1 MTRTIML
8 TLAAA
13 ALAAGCAKQEPK
25 IETVRPVRTV
35 VVGERDAQAL
45 VLAGEVRARYET
57 RLAFRVPG
65 QLVSRRVDAGAIVH
79 AGQPLAQID
88 TRDLHL
94 AEAAA
99 RAQLAQAES
108 AAALADADLRRFAEL
123 RAKNFISQADFDRRE
138 STARQAREQLAAA
151 RAQAVQ
157 ATNQAAYGVLVAPHA
172 GVITVVEAE
181 AGQVVSAGQTI
192 LRLAR
197 PEEKEVL
204 VAVPENRLDAL
215 RHAAEIEVR
224 LWAAPD
230 RTYRGRLRELSPAA
244 DPSSRTYSAKIAVDN
259 EDAAMSLG
267 MSAEVRA
274 HLSGSAEPRIPLT
287 AVFHRDGAPAVWVV
301 EGRPA
306 SVHLVRVTT
315 GDVAGDL
322 IAVTSGLKA
331 GDVVVTAG
339 VQLLRDD
346 QAVALL
352 AEAPTIAARP

>member
-1 MTRTIML
+1 MSRIVVSA
-8 TLAAA
+8 LAAA

-25 IETVRPVRTV
+25 TEPVRPVRTV
-35 VVGERDAQAL
+35 VVGEGDAQAL

-65 QLVSRRVDAGAIVH
+65 QLVSRRVDAGATVH

-88 TRDLHL
+88 TRDLLL

-108 AAALADADLRRFAEL
+108 AATLADADLRRFGEL
-123 RAKNFISQADFDRRE
+123 RAKNFISQAEFDRRE
-138 STARQAREQLAAA
+138 ASAKQAREQLAAA

-157 ATNQAAYGVLVAPHA
+157 AANQAGYGVLVAPHA
-172 GVITVVEAE
+172 GVITGVEAE
-181 AGQVVSAGQTI
+181 AGQVVAAGQTI

-204 VAVPENRLDAL
+204 VAVPENRLEAL
-215 RHAAEIEVR
+215 RRAAEIEVR

-244 DPSSRTYSAKIAVDN
+244 DPSSRTYSARIAMDN
-259 EDAAMSLG
+259 EDAVVSLG

-274 HLSGSAEPRIPLT
+274 RLSGSAAPRIPLT

-301 EGRPA
+301 AGQPA
-306 SVHLVRVTT
+306 SVRLVRVTT

-322 IAVTSGLKA
+322 VAVTSGLQA

-339 VQLLRDD
+339 VQLLRES
-346 QAVALL
+346 QPVALL
-352 AEAPTIAARP
+352 AEAPLVTARP